1 MITSPPYFQLSFCKL
16 RTHQWCFLLFN
27 VLLFHALLF
36 GADFVE
42 EYLLQ
47 PFPGTYTDAKVL
59 EVRERARKLDM
70 TAERDNISQQYSISN
85 PQACS
90 GQDIFLLALIFS
102 APDSAHHRE
111 TIRTTWANRT
121 HVQDFLIRT
130 LFVLGSPPSLSTQ
143 SAIVREAEIHGDII
157 QGHLIDSPSNLTP
170 KTLLATQWVV
180 TYCPFARFIL
190 HANETAFVNLMALG
204 DYLLTLRRHPEDLYI
219 GRVVHQE
226 MPERDP
232 NSPHFLSPNQY
243 RDKYFP
249 DYCAGSAFVLS
260 QDVARKVI
268 VASAE
273 VRYPVPYDV
282 FVGICAQKAGVVPT
296 HSARFSGGRHIRYN
310 ACCYRFI
317 FSSASVGDDEL
328 ASIWK
333 DLREERTCS
342 LLETYYGLV
351 ACKALTYLDKFSFNT
366 GTIEDA
372 DSHG

>member
-1 MITSPPYFQLSFCKL
+1 MQLSFCKL

-47 PFPGTYTDAKVL
+47 AFPGTYTDLKVL

-70 TAERDNISQQYSISN
+70 TTARGNISQQYTIN
-85 PQACS
+85 YPEACS
-90 GQDIFLLALIFS
+90 GQDVFLLVLIFS
-102 APDSAHHRE
+102 APDNAHRRE
-111 TIRTTWANRT
+111 AIRRTWANRT
-121 HVQDFLIRT
+121 HVQECLIRT
-130 LFVLGSPPSLSTQ
+130 LFVLESPRSLSTQ
-143 SAIVREAEIHGDII
+143 ATVLREAELHSDII
-157 QGHLIDSPSNLTP
+157 QGRLIESPGNLTP
-170 KTLLATQWVV
+170 KTLLAMQWVV

-190 HANETAFVNLMALG
+190 QANETAFVNLMALG

-226 MPERDP
+226 MPDREP

-249 DYCAGSAFVLS
+249 DYCTGSAFVLS

-268 VASAE
+268 VASEE
-273 VRYPVPYDV
+273 VHFPVPYDV
-282 FVGICAQKAGVVPT
+282 FIGICVRKAGVVPT
-296 HSARFSGGRHIRYN
+296 HSARFSGERHIRYN
-310 ACCYRFI
+310 ACCYQFI
-317 FSSASVGDDEL
+317 FSSANVGDDQL
-328 ASIWK
+328 DSIWQ
-333 DLREERTCS
+333 DLRDERSCS

-351 ACKALTYLDKFSFNT
+351 ACKALTYLDKFSFFNT
-366 GTIEDA
+366 GTISDA
-372 DSHG
+372 DSNG